1 MALKFK
7 VYKKLISR
15 EEKIERANDYNE
27 FNGFKKNELG
37 YINPEKFAEQDIY
50 DEFIDFKCSSCGH
63 EETLE
68 GDIVFELFDEEFE
81 EYPLLTCP
89 NCGNETFI
97 PSSILEDFDLKKS

>member
-7 VYKKLISR
+7 VYRKLISR

-50 DEFIDFKCSSCGH
+50 DEFIDFKCSSCGY

-68 GDIVFELFDEEFE
+68 VDIVLMRNLRNIHCLLVHIVGTKRLFQLQFWKI
-81 EYPLLTCP
+81 LT
-89 NCGNETFI
+89 
-97 PSSILEDFDLKKS
+97 